1 MFKLCAPAL
10 IYLVFSITQI
20 IIDTFKGLY
29 NTAFFK
35 FIIMTMVTLL
45 LNALCEEGMGIIS
58 WFIVFIPFILMSVIV
73 TMLLY
78 IFGLDAA
85 TGTLNTPS
93 STCTSST
100 RAKQVTFV
108 PTPYHNKII
117 VIDTNPQISASS
129 YATEPAV
136 PTYSSSPEYESFS
149 IANSLAK
156 K

>member
-1 MFKLCAPAL
+1 MFKLCPPAL

-35 FIIMTMVTLL
+35 FIIMVMVTLL

-58 WFIVFIPFILMSVIV
+58 WIIVFIPFILMSVIV

-85 TGTLNTPS
+85 TGTLNTSSCSTGASS
-93 STCTSST
+93 STSV
-100 RAKQVTFV
+100 KQVTFV
-108 PTPYHNKII
+108 PTPYQNKII
-117 VIDTNPQISASS
+117 VIDTNPQVSASS
-129 YATEPAV
+129 STTTEPAV

-149 IANSLAK
+149 I
-156 K
+156 